1 MTAGRQNGTAQTGF
15 HARPCSGGRVAA
27 AVGPRALVNR
37 AQSPAPWL
45 LLAGVWP
52 ALLGTWLALVL
63 CAGCTTDSARA
74 GSPAAAAIHEL
85 NVLSMPVALNLDGKP
100 GADGIAIKVFA
111 SNQDEPKAVP
121 IRKGHLE
128 IVAYDGNLDT
138 APGAKPFHTWRFSA
152 ADLAGYE
159 FTTALG
165 TGYNLVLSWAPQQL
179 TRERVVVIARYLPPK
194 GPPVVSAPSSIAGIV
209 R

>member
-1 MTAGRQNGTAQTGF
+1 M
-15 HARPCSGGRVAA
+15 V
-27 AVGPRALVNR
+27 
-37 AQSPAPWL
+37 
-45 LLAGVWP
+45 
-52 ALLGTWLALVL
+52 LG
-63 CAGCTTDSARA
+63 AGCVTDSAPA
-74 GSPAAAAIHEL
+74 GSRAVAAIHEL

-111 SNQDEPKAVP
+111 SNPDEPKAVP
-121 IRKGHLE
+121 IRQGHLE

-138 APGAKPFHTWRFSA
+138 APGAKPFHTWRFSVA
-152 ADLAGYE
+152 ELVGYE

-194 GPPVVSAPSSIAGIV
+194 GPPVISAPSSIAGIV